1 MNEEKFIKLATEI
14 VGEDT
19 VEEYLNM
26 NKETVNQDPNQ
37 AECDEDVF
45 DSETYYLDTGF
56 IRVRMKE
63 RNLTLKQLQEQVG
76 VAYRTAARWL
86 AGQEFPRTQN
96 FKHLAEVLEVEPHEL
111 VTKRS
116 LSPREPIDDDL
127 RFVQRRIEKIVSEI
141 LNDEDTPN
149 EKKVDALV
157 KFHGALVRARKVI
170 DR

>member
-1 MNEEKFIKLATEI
+1 MNEEKFIKLATKI

-63 RNLTLKQLQEQVG
+63 RNLTLMQLQEQVG
-76 VAYRTAARWL
+76 VAYRTATRWL
-86 AGQEFPRTQN
+86 GNQEFPRMQN
-96 FKHLAEVLEVEPHEL
+96 LTRLAEVLEVEPHEL
-111 VTKRS
+111 VIKQS
-116 LSPREPIDDDL
+116 FSSRERIDDDI
-127 RFVQRRIEKIVSEI
+127 RFVQRRIEEIVTEI
-141 LNDEDTPN
+141 LNDEEISN
-149 EKKVDALV
+149 EKKVDTLV
-157 KFHGALVRARKVI
+157 KFHSTLVRAKKSKR
-170 DR
+170 